1 MYWIITVKLEKEGCM
16 IAMTSHEDHQ
26 MVTIMSHKMENSSIY
41 NWYRNGHVEM
51 MEFED
56 FEDVEIESRTP
67 YSRRKKRQTLK
78 EPHTSRPR
86 KLPRNMELV
95 LDVKN
100 CNSIHT

>member
-1 MYWIITVKLEKEGCM
+1 
-16 IAMTSHEDHQ
+16 
-26 MVTIMSHKMENSSIY
+26 MENSSIY

-78 EPHTSRPR
+78 EPQTS
-86 KLPRNMELV
+86 
-95 LDVKN
+95 
-100 CNSIHT
+100 